1 MHKLSD
7 NNGKSNIKKDRIK
20 KAKKFLKN
28 ILTKEQLSDILNSTT
43 KQERTNKGKDKIPR
57 RNLRIGGMVQREHKL
72 R

>member
-7 NNGKSNIKKDRIK
+7 NKGKSNIKKDRIK
-20 KAKKFLKN
+20 KAKKILKN

-57 RNLRIGGMVQREHKL
+57 RNLRIGGMVQREHK
-72 R
+72 

>member
-7 NNGKSNIKKDRIK
+7 NKDKSNIKKDRIK
-20 KAKKFLKN
+20 KSKKILKN

>member
-7 NNGKSNIKKDRIK
+7 NKGKSNIKKDRIK

>member
-7 NNGKSNIKKDRIK
+7 NKDKSNIKKDRIK

>member
-1 MHKLSD
+1 M
-7 NNGKSNIKKDRIK
+7 
-20 KAKKFLKN
+20 
-28 ILTKEQLSDILNSTT
+28 LTKEQLSDILNSTT

>member
-7 NNGKSNIKKDRIK
+7 NKGKSNIKKDRIK
-20 KAKKFLKN
+20 KAKKILKN